1 MKALIEKN
9 VLTGKNCLTFQ
20 VTNADGYRFMQSHQ
34 GCCLFLDG
42 SKLAHSCDKILTATK
57 MSMLC
62 SERKGGSF
70 LDSLP
75 LHHNVL
81 N

>member
-9 VLTGKNCLTFQ
+9 VLIDKNCLTFQ
-20 VTNADGYRFMQSHQ
+20 VTNADGYRFTQSHQ

-57 MSMLC
+57 M
-62 SERKGGSF
+62 
-70 LDSLP
+70 
-75 LHHNVL
+75 
-81 N
+81 